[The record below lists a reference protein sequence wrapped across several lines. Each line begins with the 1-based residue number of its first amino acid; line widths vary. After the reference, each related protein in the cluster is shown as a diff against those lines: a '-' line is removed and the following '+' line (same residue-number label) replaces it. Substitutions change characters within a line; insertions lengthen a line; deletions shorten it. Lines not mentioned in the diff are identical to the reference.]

1 MPRLQ
6 ILQHKSYHP
15 YLEKNKQRVRED
27 EARARAE
34 ELAKEQKQLDA
45 ESEARLDILRRRA
58 GSPSL
63 QVEAEDDNLPSTSTT
78 RERDSGSSLLE
89 RHRKEKAREE
99 KREKKK
105 RDRLDFDFPSET
117 ARRPDKGKGR
127 AEERDQRTSEQW
139 ETGGHVNLFAD
150 LERAGPSKLPPT
162 LAEIAK
168 AKKDRESDLLT
179 MYLGRPDKET
189 KPWYADRELKRVEDR
204 ETGEEAEERREREKR
219 KDARSKN
226 RHDPL
231 THISTLLST
240 SKPKPNSSHHRPST
254 LSTRPSDARRAR
266 EQTER
271 ERAIAL
277 LGGPKGPAPA
287 RSRGPWDDTPSTVD
301 GGRTWED
308 DWERQKARA
317 GNRFFSGPSRSHNGR
332 SWEV

>member
-6 ILQHKSYHP
+6 ILHHKSYHP

-34 ELAKEQKQLDA
+34 ELAKEQKQLDTEA
-45 ESEARLDILRRRA
+45 EARLGILRRRA
-58 GSPSL
+58 GSPSF
-63 QVEAEDDNLPSTSTT
+63 QAEDDNLPSTSST
-78 RERDSGSSLLE
+78 RDKDGGSTLLE

-99 KREKKK
+99 KREKKR

-117 ARRPDKGKGR
+117 ARRSGNGKGKER
-127 AEERDQRTSEQW
+127 ADGSERTERWESE
-139 ETGGHVNLFAD
+139 GHVNLFAD
-150 LERAGPSKLPPT
+150 LERAGPSKPPPT

-204 ETGEEAEERREREKR
+204 ETGEEAEERRERERR

-240 SKPKPNSSHHRPST
+240 SKPKPTSHHHRPST
-254 LSTRPSDARRAR
+254 LSTNPSDVRKAR

-271 ERAIAL
+271 ERALAL
-277 LGGPKGPAPA
+277 LGGPKGAPA
-287 RSRGPWDDTPSTVD
+287 RSSGSGIWNDMPSSV
-301 GGRTWED
+301 GGDRTWED
-308 DWERQKARA
+308 DWERQKAKA
-317 GNRFFSGPSRSHNGR
+317 GNRFFSGASRSHNGR

>member
-6 ILQHKSYHP
+6 ILHHKSYHP

-27 EARARAE
+27 EARAQAE
-34 ELAKEQKQLDA
+34 ELAKEQKQLDTEA
-45 ESEARLDILRRRA
+45 EARLDILRKRA
-58 GSPSL
+58 GSPSF
-63 QVEAEDDNLPSTSTT
+63 QPEHNDLPSTSST
-78 RERDSGSSLLE
+78 RDRDGGTSLIE

-105 RDRLDFDFPSET
+105 RDRLDFDFPSES
-117 ARRPDKGKGR
+117 ARRSDKGKRR
-127 AEERDQRTSEQW
+127 AEEPERAEKW

-150 LERAGPSKLPPT
+150 IERAGPSRPPPT
-162 LAEIAK
+162 LAELAK
-168 AKKDRESDLLT
+168 VKKDRESDLLT

-204 ETGEEAEERREREKR
+204 EIGEEAEERRARDRR

-240 SKPKPNSSHHRPST
+240 SKPKPTSHSRPST
-254 LSTRPSDARRAR
+254 LSTNPSDARRAR

-271 ERAIAL
+271 ERALAL
-277 LGGPKGPAPA
+277 LGGPKGPP
-287 RSRGPWDDTPSTVD
+287 SRPNGAWNDTPSTISGD
-301 GGRTWED
+301 RTWED
-308 DWERQKARA
+308 DWERQKAKA
-317 GNRFFSGPSRSHNGR
+317 GNRFFSAATRSHNGR